1 MSPTTR
7 TGYLYLSSMCKC
19 ISLDLPDP
27 GKLQQI
33 WDTYKGGLC
42 MFFIFCFV
50 VFSFLVI
57 MFSSYVFFVHDNLL
71 FGLLIMVI
79 YLFLLLSGITGDIPD
94 IFPFI

>member
-1 MSPTTR
+1 MFPTTQ
-7 TGYLYLSSMCKC
+7 TGYLCLSSMYKC

-50 VFSFLVI
+50 SNRLQK
-57 MFSSYVFFVHDNLL
+57 NE
-71 FGLLIMVI
+71 
-79 YLFLLLSGITGDIPD
+79 
-94 IFPFI
+94 